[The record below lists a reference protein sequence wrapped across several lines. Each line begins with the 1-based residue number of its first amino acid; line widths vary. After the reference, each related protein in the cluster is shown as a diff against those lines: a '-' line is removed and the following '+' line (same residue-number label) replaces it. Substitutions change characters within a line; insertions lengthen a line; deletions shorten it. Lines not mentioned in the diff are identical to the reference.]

1 MSKNVKNLKPAR
13 ATSQTLT
20 EAAEQEIRTAITE
33 GIYRPGTQLPA
44 ESELVAMLGVSRT
57 VVREALRLLED
68 DGLITRRH
76 GVGTFVRKH
85 SILQNLNFNFGT
97 TEMIRLAGMSP
108 GTAEAH
114 VQLTAAAVEVADA
127 LNLPLG
133 APVVVIERIRT
144 ADHKPVVYSLDYLP
158 QALTGDTKVASF
170 LTTEDVSLYHMLR
183 AEFGQVIEYGV
194 ARILPVTAS
203 AHVAGKLGVPEGSVL
218 LYLLQTDYSPSDEPV
233 LFSCEYHLPDAFDFI
248 IMRRGPRKIGGASAS
263 PAVE

>member
-44 ESELVAMLGVSRT
+44 ESELVEMLGVSRT

-85 SILQNLNFNFGT
+85 PILQNLNFNFGT

-108 GTAEAH
+108 GTAESH
-114 VQLTAAAVEVADA
+114 VQLTAAAADVAEA

-144 ADHKPVVYSLDYLP
+144 ADNKPVVYSLDYLP
-158 QALTGDTKVASF
+158 QALVGDADMTS
-170 LTTEDVSLYHMLR
+170 LWTTEDVSLYHMLQTSL
-183 AEFGQVIEYGV
+183 GQVIEYGV
-194 ARILPVTAS
+194 ARILPVNAS
-203 AHVAGKLGVPEGSVL
+203 TRVAAKLRVPEGSVL
-218 LYLLQTDYSPSDEPV
+218 LYLLQTDYSPGDEPV
-233 LFSCEYHLPDAFDFI
+233 LYSCEYHLPDSFDFI
-248 IMRRGPRKIGGASAS
+248 IMRRGPKKIGSAS
-263 PAVE
+263 FSPDVA

>member
-1 MSKNVKNLKPAR
+1 MSKNVNNLKSAR
-13 ATSQTLT
+13 AKSQTLT

-33 GIYRPGTQLPA
+33 GIYRPGAQLPA
-44 ESELVAMLGVSRT
+44 ESELVEMLGVSRT

-85 SILQNLNFNFGT
+85 PILQNLNFNSGT
-97 TEMIRLAGMSP
+97 TEMIRSAGMAP
-108 GTAEAH
+108 GTAHTEI
-114 VQLTAAAVEVADA
+114 QLSAAAEDVADA
-127 LNLPLG
+127 LNLSVG

-158 QALTGDTKVASF
+158 KALVGEADVAS
-170 LTTEDVSLYHMLR
+170 LLATEDVSLYHMLR
-183 AEFGQVIEYGV
+183 TVFGQVIEYGV

-203 AHVAGKLGVPEGSVL
+203 AHVAKKLGVSERSVL

-233 LFSCEYHLPDAFDFI
+233 LYSCEYHLPDSFDFI
-248 IMRRGPRKIGGASAS
+248 IMRRGPKNIGGAAVS
-263 PAVE
+263 PDTA